1 MKVCIVGSGGTLSSI
16 GHGPL
21 DYVDYGDTGHKLD
34 PAGLLEHFP
43 EVASAGEVI
52 PVAWKAIGSPDID
65 VPDWLE
71 LARLVDGLPGRF
83 PGLDGIVVTHG
94 TSTMEETAY
103 FLHLTLRTDLPVV
116 LVGAQR
122 PASAFGTDAGAN
134 LLNAVRV
141 AGGPEARGMGVL
153 VVLNDEIQ
161 SARDVTKTSVMRVQ
175 TFRTPDFGIL
185 GYADPDRIAIYRRPT
200 RRHAPGTEFDVA
212 AAAGLPRVDIVASY
226 AGADAVAI
234 DALVAAGAR
243 GLVMS
248 GLAPGTVAPAQ
259 RPALDRAVAAG
270 VAVVMSTRSNHGRV
284 IPRQALRARTWLA
297 ADTLSPQKA
306 RILLML
312 GLSVTRE
319 PERLQAMFD
328 TY

>member
-1 MKVCIVGSGGTLSSI
+1 MKVCIVGSGGTISSL

-21 DYVDYGDTGHKLD
+21 DYVDYGDTGRKLD

-43 EVASAGEVI
+43 EIAAEGEVI
-52 PVAWKAIGSPDID
+52 PVAWRAIGSPDMD

-71 LARLVDGLPGRF
+71 LVTLLHGLPDRH

-94 TSTMEETAY
+94 TSTLEETAY
-103 FLHLTLRTDLPVV
+103 FLHLALKLDIPVV

-122 PASAFGTDAGAN
+122 PASAFGSDAGAN
-134 LLNAVRV
+134 LRNAVRV
-141 AGGPEARGMGVL
+141 AGSPAARGMGVL

-161 SARDVTKTSVMRVQ
+161 SARDVTKTSIMRVQ
-175 TFRTPDFGIL
+175 TFRTPDFGLL
-185 GYADPDRIAIYRRPT
+185 GYADPDRIAFYRRPT
-200 RRHAPGTEFDVA
+200 RRHAPATEFAVA
-212 AAAGLPRVDIVASY
+212 GMESLPRVDIVASY

-234 DALVAAGAR
+234 EAHLAAGAE
-243 GLVMS
+243 GLVMA
-248 GLAPGTVAPAQ
+248 GLAPGMVPPRQ
-259 RPALDRAVAAG
+259 RETLDRAVAAG
-270 VAVVMSTRSNHGRV
+270 IPVVISTRSPSGRV
-284 IPRQALRARTWLA
+284 IPRDGLRRRGWLA

-312 GLSVTRE
+312 ALTVTRE

>member
-1 MKVCIVGSGGTLSSI
+1 MKVCIVGSGGTISSL

-21 DYVDYGDTGHKLD
+21 DYVDYGDTGRKLD

-43 EVASAGEVI
+43 EVAEAGEVI
-52 PVAWKAIGSPDID
+52 PVAWRAIGSPDID

-71 LARLVDGLPGRF
+71 LLDLLHGLPLRF
-83 PGLDGIVVTHG
+83 PGLDGIVLTHG
-94 TSTMEETAY
+94 TSTLEETAY
-103 FLHLTLRTDLPVV
+103 FLHLACRLDIPVV

-122 PASAFGTDAGAN
+122 PASAFGSDAGAN
-134 LLNAVRV
+134 LRNAVRV
-141 AGGPEARGMGVL
+141 AGSPEARGMGVL

-161 SARDVTKTSVMRVQ
+161 SARDVTKTSILRVQ
-175 TFRTPDFGIL
+175 TFRTPDFGLL
-185 GYADPDRIAIYRRPT
+185 GYADPDRVLFYRRPT
-200 RRHAPGTEFDVA
+200 RRHAPDTEFQVGQ
-212 AAAGLPRVDIVASY
+212 AAGLPRVDIVSSH

-234 DALVAAGAR
+234 EAYLAAGAK
-243 GLVMS
+243 GLVLA
-248 GLAPGTVAPAQ
+248 GLAPGMVAPRQ
-259 RPALDRAVAAG
+259 REPLDRAAAAG
-270 VAVVMSTRSNHGRV
+270 IPVVMSTRSMSGRV
-284 IPRQALRARTWLA
+284 VPRQGLKVRGWLA

-312 GLSVTRE
+312 GLTVTTD